1 MTSNAFVGKCKKR
14 EKMYHNSLVWNSQLP
29 KRHISPITT
38 SSSPSWKSLWPRKK
52 MVVVVARL
60 VVLYGREEMGNSFQS
75 LEPSGYQVIVCSWL
89 CSMSL
94 YVNREGGGTIIPFWK
109 KSILPTYN
117 LHTKMFYY
125 KLLFIN
131 QSCLQSAQKVFCSGY
146 LKTAG
151 YTLHIYL

>member
-94 YVNREGGGTIIPFWK
+94 YVNREEGGTIIPFWK
-109 KSILPTYN
+109 KAYYLPTYKN
-117 LHTKMFYY
+117 VVLHKQVLPAICPESF
-125 KLLFIN
+125 LLWIFKNCWLLRYILI
-131 QSCLQSAQKVFCSGY
+131 SR
-146 LKTAG
+146 TP
-151 YTLHIYL
+151 

>member
-52 MVVVVARL
+52 NGGG
-60 VVLYGREEMGNSFQS
+60 GRSTSSEERERGNGELISIIRAFG
-75 LEPSGYQVIVCSWL
+75 LPGYCMYSWL

-94 YVNREGGGTIIPFWK
+94 YVNREGGGTTIPFWK
-109 KSILPTYN
+109 KGILTIPTYN

-131 QSCLQSAQKVFCSGY
+131 KSCLQSAQKVFCSGY

-151 YTLHIYL
+151 YT

>member
-94 YVNREGGGTIIPFWK
+94 YVNREEGGTIIPFWK
-109 KSILPTYN
+109 KAYYLPTYKN
-117 LHTKMFYY
+117 VVLHKQVLPAICPESF
-125 KLLFIN
+125 LLWIFKK
-131 QSCLQSAQKVFCSGY
+131 CWLY
-146 LKTAG
+146 
-151 YTLHIYL
+151 LHIYL

>member
-52 MVVVVARL
+52 NGGGGRSTSSTIWERGNGELISIIRAFGLPGYCM
-60 VVLYGREEMGNSFQS
+60 YG
-75 LEPSGYQVIVCSWL
+75 WL

-94 YVNREGGGTIIPFWK
+94 YVNREEGGTIIPFWK
-109 KSILPTYN
+109 KAYYLPTYKTVV
-117 LHTKMFYY
+117 LQTIIHKQVLPAICPESF
-125 KLLFIN
+125 LLWIFKK
-131 QSCLQSAQKVFCSGY
+131 CWLY
-146 LKTAG
+146 
-151 YTLHIYL
+151 LHIYL

>member
-75 LEPSGYQVIVCSWL
+75 LEPSGYQLIVCSWL

-94 YVNREGGGTIIPFWK
+94 YVNREEGGTIIPFWK
-109 KSILPTYN
+109 KAYYLPTYKN
-117 LHTKMFYY
+117 VVLQTIIHKQVLPAICPEIF
-125 KLLFIN
+125 LLWIFKN
-131 QSCLQSAQKVFCSGY
+131 CWLY
-146 LKTAG
+146 
-151 YTLHIYL
+151 LHIYL

>member
-75 LEPSGYQVIVCSWL
+75 LEPLGYQV
-89 CSMSL
+89 MYYML
-94 YVNREGGGTIIPFWK
+94 YEFVECTTRGLLLVLSVLLLFHFLK
-109 KSILPTYN
+109 KAHAKMLYTYF
-117 LHTKMFYY
+117 HK
-125 KLLFIN
+125 KLFIN
-131 QSCLQSAQKVFCSGY
+131 KKAICQESFLSGY
-146 LKTAG
+146 LN
-151 YTLHIYL
+151 Y